1 MIFTF
6 FFGNVNNYSYSKKRK
21 TIKSK
26 SAKSIKSNKRN
37 KSKKKTSTK
46 KGSLSYQIDTIFVI
60 KDIEFI
66 NKYNEQLILEK
77 QINEKLINE
86 KKIIEKSQNSSK
98 KLNKST
104 NLSTTLSKKT
114 ITQQQID
121 TNNIPTYF
129 NLEFKRGR
137 IVNSAHI
144 IKIPKKYFNNIDIIK
159 ANNTV
164 RDLKK
169 LAHILEINDTLSLF
183 SPYFGGVNASFW
195 RAYTNTPIGPTF
207 IGGEPIEL
215 NTYKNWSSTFFDQ
228 NNSPYIGNFEVNA
241 SVTCFNLCEFQIN
254 NVNKRS
260 DTNGVVLY
268 NNYYGAEIPYISN
281 DKLDKLLEET
291 VTSFNDAL
299 ELQDSTEQEFDIE
312 QFRTIQKELE
322 QSKNIENNLIKL
334 AFEYLE
340 APVINKS
347 IKAKVISKNS
357 GVVPLNKNGFVISFG
372 KDFPIDLM
380 PKLGEIVNLNFNT
393 NIYQDVIFKN
403 SVSATPR
410 LVTEGIAKHQ
420 AYEEGSKGRRFI
432 SKDLPRTA
440 IGYDENKENLFLV
453 CFEATDDQGHR
464 GVSLEKLSIL
474 MKLIGCYD
482 AMNLDGGG
490 SSNMI
495 VKSKNKVRSS
505 SIFNS
510 RKISVGIGLKST
522 KY

>member
-1 MIFTF
+1 MGSLFNFIKNFNQSINHLIIKLFNKILLLLLLFIFL
-6 FFGNVNNYSYSKKRK
+6 FGNINNYSVAKKRK
-21 TIKSK
+21 SINSK
-26 SAKSIKSNKRN
+26 STKIAKRN
-37 KSKKKTSTK
+37 KSKKVSQKSSSK
-46 KGSLSYQIDTIFVI
+46 KGSFTYQIDTIIII
-60 KDIEFI
+60 KDIEYI
-66 NKYNEQLILEK
+66 NKSNI
-77 QINEKLINE
+77 KLTP
-86 KKIIEKSQNSSK
+86 KIALQE
-98 KLNKST
+98 
-104 NLSTTLSKKT
+104 
-114 ITQQQID
+114 ID
-121 TNNIPTYF
+121 TNNIPTYY

-137 IVNSAHI
+137 IVNSAHV
-144 IKIPKKYFNNIDIIK
+144 IKIPKKYFKNIEIIK

-169 LAHILEINDTLSLF
+169 LAHLLEINDTLSLF

-195 RAYTNTPIGPTF
+195 RAYTNLPIGPTF
-207 IGGEPIEL
+207 IGGEPIVL
-215 NTYKNWSSTFFDQ
+215 NTYKQWSSTFFDKD
-228 NNSPYIGNFEVNA
+228 NIPYIGNFEVNA
-241 SVTCFNLCEFQIN
+241 SVTCFNLCEFLIN
-254 NVNKRS
+254 NVNKRT

-268 NNYYGAEIPYISN
+268 NKYYGSEIPYVSEAKI
-281 DKLDKLLEET
+281 DKLLDET

-312 QFRTIQKELE
+312 QFRATQKELE
-322 QSKNIENNLIKL
+322 QNKNIENNLIKL
-334 AFEYLE
+334 TFEYISE
-340 APVINKS
+340 PIINKE

-357 GVVPLNKNGFVISFG
+357 GVVPLNKNGFVVSFG
-372 KDFPIDLM
+372 RDFPIDLM

-393 NIYQDVIFKN
+393 NIHQDIIFKN

-440 IGYDENKENLFLV
+440 IGYDENKDNVFLV
-453 CFEATDDQGHR
+453 CIEATDDQGHK

-495 VKSKNKVRSS
+495 VKSQNKARKS

-522 KY
+522 KD